1 MNFGIF
7 TSDLYINGSVFF
19 CEILIPKPKTKQINA
34 KSQIKAKNGATTI
47 LIIRQINDR
56 IRKIN
61 NGGLRRTIP
70 NRN

>member
-1 MNFGIF
+1 MNLGIF

-19 CEILIPKPKTKQINA
+19 CTILIPKPNTKQIKA
-34 KSQIKAKNGATTI
+34 KSQIKAKNGSIAI
-47 LIIRQINDR
+47 LILRQISER

-61 NGGLRRTIP
+61 NGGLRSTIP